1 MHRIVFLERNALDAN
16 VRRPAFAHEW
26 QEHGAV
32 AAADLPRLLR
42 DATIAVVN
50 KTPLKRELL
59 EGLPALKMVAIA
71 ATGYDNVDLAC
82 CRQRGIVVSN
92 IRGYAL
98 HTVPEHTFA
107 LILALRRNLAA
118 YREEVLAGR
127 WQAADRFCL
136 LTHPIEDLHGST
148 IGILGEGVIGQGVA
162 RIAQGFGMRVLF
174 ADHAPP
180 KAEGVDYT
188 PLEDLLRQSDIVTLH
203 LPLGPGTRN
212 AIGARELGLMKRG
225 ALLINTARGGLV
237 DEQALAAALREGRIA
252 GAGFDVLS
260 TEPPRAGNPLLDP
273 ALPNLLV
280 TPHVAWASRQAMQ
293 GLADQ
298 LMDNVEAFAAG
309 VPRNV
314 LT

>member
-16 VRRPAFAHEW
+16 VRRPSFPHTW
-26 QEHGAV
+26 QEHGPL
-32 AAADLPRLLR
+32 AAPDLQRCLH
-42 DATIAVVN
+42 DATIAIVN
-50 KTPLKRELL
+50 KTPLQRALL
-59 EGLPALKMVAIA
+59 NALPALKMVAIA

-82 CRQRGIVVSN
+82 CRERGIVVSN

-98 HTVPEHTFA
+98 HTVPEHAFA

-127 WQAADRFCL
+127 WQEADRFCL
-136 LTHPIEDLHGST
+136 LSHPIEDLHGST
-148 IGILGEGVIGQGVA
+148 LGVLGEGVIGQGMA

-180 KAEGVDYT
+180 KASGIDYT
-188 PLEDLLRQSDIVTLH
+188 PLDDLLRQSDVVSLH
-203 LPLGPGTRN
+203 LPLGPDTRHI
-212 AIGARELGLMKRG
+212 IGARELGLMKPG

-237 DEQALAAALREGRIA
+237 DEAALAAALREGRIA

-260 TEPPRAGNPLLDP
+260 TEPPRDGNPLLEP
-273 ALPNLLV
+273 GLPNLLV

-309 VPRNV
+309 APRNT
-314 LT
+314 L

>member
-1 MHRIVFLERNALDAN
+1 MHRIVFLERNALDAQI
-16 VRRPAFAHEW
+16 RRPAFAHEW
-26 QEHGAV
+26 EEHGAV
-32 AAADLPRLLR
+32 SAPDLPRVLGK
-42 DATIAVVN
+42 ATIAVVN

-59 EGLPALKMVAIA
+59 GSLPALKMIAIA

-82 CRQRGIVVSN
+82 CRERGIVVSN

-148 IGILGEGVIGQGVA
+148 IGVLGEGVIGQGVA

-180 KAEGVDYT
+180 KAPGIDYT
-188 PLEDLLRQSDIVTLH
+188 PLDELLRKADVVTLH
-203 LPLGPGTRN
+203 LPLGPDTRHL
-212 AIGARELGLMKRG
+212 IGERELGLMKRG
-225 ALLINTARGGLV
+225 ALIINTARGGLV
-237 DEQALAAALREGRIA
+237 DEAALATALREGRIA

-260 TEPPRAGNPLLDP
+260 VEPPRAGNPLLDVR
-273 ALPNLLV
+273 LPNLLV

-298 LMDNVEAFAAG
+298 LVDNIEAFAAG
-309 VPRNV
+309 APRNT
-314 LT
+314 L

>member
-1 MHRIVFLERNALDAN
+1 VHRIVFLERNALDAT
-16 VRRPAFAHEW
+16 VRRPAFQHAW
-26 QEHGAV
+26 AEHGPV
-32 AAADLPRLLR
+32 AAAELPRLLEH
-42 DATIAVVN
+42 ATIAVVN
-50 KTPLKRELL
+50 KTPLQRELL
-59 EGLPALKMVAIA
+59 GALPALRMVAIA

-82 CRQRGIVVSN
+82 CRERGIVVSN

-98 HTVPEHTFA
+98 HTVPEHAFA
-107 LILALRRNLAA
+107 LILALRRSLAA
-118 YREEVLAGR
+118 YRDEVLAGR

-180 KAEGVDYT
+180 KAPGLDYT
-188 PLEDLLRQSDIVTLH
+188 PLDDLLRQSDVVTLH
-203 LPLGPGTRN
+203 LPLGPDTRN
-212 AIGARELGLMKRG
+212 LIGARELALMKPG

-237 DEQALAAALREGRIA
+237 DEAALAAALREGRIG
-252 GAGFDVLS
+252 GAGFDVLT
-260 TEPPRAGNPLLDP
+260 TEPPRAGNPLLD
-273 ALPNLLV
+273 AKLPNLLV

-298 LMDNVEAFAAG
+298 LMDNIEAFAAG
-309 VPRNV
+309 APRNT
-314 LT
+314 L